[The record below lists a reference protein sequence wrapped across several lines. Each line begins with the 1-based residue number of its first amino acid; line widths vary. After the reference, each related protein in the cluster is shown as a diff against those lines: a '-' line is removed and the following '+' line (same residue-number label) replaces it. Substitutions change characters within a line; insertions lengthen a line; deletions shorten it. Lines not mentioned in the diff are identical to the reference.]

1 MCCISARNVIVMLY
15 YTLLQELLTRH
26 KSTVAEFLSKNYDWV
41 MRLFFVEVYQT
52 LLFCSS
58 RSVTIYGIFISM
70 CNLLENATLLHS
82 YDLLV
87 GWDLKSISPF
97 SVTAFFGHGYLLL
110 LIFSLEF
117 GTRLCH
123 LLLYYILDVRAFFF
137 INCTAVPTSYTSGA
151 TDV

>member
-1 MCCISARNVIVMLY
+1 MMLY

-87 GWDLKSISPF
+87 G
-97 SVTAFFGHGYLLL
+97 
-110 LIFSLEF
+110 
-117 GTRLCH
+117 
-123 LLLYYILDVRAFFF
+123 
-137 INCTAVPTSYTSGA
+137 
-151 TDV
+151 